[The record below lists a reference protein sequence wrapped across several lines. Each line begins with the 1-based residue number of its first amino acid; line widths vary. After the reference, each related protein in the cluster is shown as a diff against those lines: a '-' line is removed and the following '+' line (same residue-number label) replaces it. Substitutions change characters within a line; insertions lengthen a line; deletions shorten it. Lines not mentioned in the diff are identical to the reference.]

1 MLHHS
6 VKARQLSRAPPDA
19 AEAHMEGTTPVD
31 NGDDQEEQE
40 EAAERRQERRRLIGQ
55 LLIDWSPVL
64 AGVANLVVQYLS

>member
-1 MLHHS
+1 
-6 VKARQLSRAPPDA
+6 
-19 AEAHMEGTTPVD
+19 MEGTTPVD

-40 EAAERRQERRRLIGQ
+40 EAAERRQERRRRIGQ